1 MVTVSAIIP
10 TCNRVHL
17 LERALRSV
25 FDQSVPLLE
34 IIVVD
39 DGSTDGTSEWV
50 RREFP
55 EAVLMIQPNL
65 GVLSLIHI

>member
-1 MVTVSAIIP
+1 MATVSAIIP
-10 TCNRVHL
+10 AFNRVHL

-34 IIVVD
+34 AIVID

-50 RREFP
+50 ARAFP
-55 EAVLMIQPNL
+55 QAVLMTQPNL
-65 GVLSLIHI
+65 STL